1 MTRKGKDGAM
11 KKVFLNIL
19 KFLILTA
26 LGSAV
31 PYVILV
37 SVSYMDDFINTNF
50 DRILIFIGAADFLL
64 LFALKKPLTR
74 RLKISESLYF
84 AATSVTPLLLSI
96 IMLLVFVYSAADSS
110 FLSKE
115 AVTAIFFSVI
125 SVVLFFN
132 LLLVII
138 YKIFQ
143 LVIRSVRK

>member
-1 MTRKGKDGAM
+1 M
-11 KKVFLNIL
+11 KRLIIYSL
-19 KFLILTA
+19 KFIALTA
-26 LGSAV
+26 SGLAV
-31 PYVILV
+31 PSVILV
-37 SVSYMDDFINTNF
+37 SVSYMDDFINTNS

-74 RLKISESLYF
+74 RLKTSESLYF
-84 AATSVTPLLLSI
+84 TATSVTPLLLSI
-96 IMLLVFVYSAADSS
+96 IMFLIFVYLAADSS

-125 SVVLFFN
+125 SVILFFN
-132 LLLVII
+132 LLFVII

>member
-1 MTRKGKDGAM
+1 MTGKGKDGAM
-11 KKVFLNIL
+11 KKVLFNIV

-26 LGSAV
+26 LGLAV
-31 PYVILV
+31 ASVILV
-37 SVSYMDDFINTNF
+37 SVSYTDCFINTNF

-110 FLSKE
+110 LLSKE

-125 SVVLFFN
+125 SVILFFN
-132 LLLVII
+132 LLFVII

-143 LVIRSVRK
+143 LVIRSVGK

>member
-1 MTRKGKDGAM
+1 M

-26 LGSAV
+26 LGLAV
-31 PYVILV
+31 PSIILV
-37 SVSYMDDFINTNF
+37 SVSYIDYFINTNS

-74 RLKISESLYF
+74 WLKTSESLYF
-84 AATSVTPLLLSI
+84 TATSVTPLLLSI
-96 IMLLVFVYSAADSS
+96 IMFLIFVYLAADNS
-110 FLSKE
+110 FLSEE

-125 SVVLFFN
+125 SVILFFN

-143 LVIRSVRK
+143 LVIMRIRK

>member
-1 MTRKGKDGAM
+1 MTRKGKEGAM

-19 KFLILTA
+19 KFSILTA
-26 LGSAV
+26 LGLAV
-31 PYVILV
+31 PSVILV
-37 SVSYMDDFINTNF
+37 SVSYMDDFINTNS

-125 SVVLFFN
+125 SVILFFN
-132 LLLVII
+132 LLFVII

>member
-1 MTRKGKDGAM
+1 
-11 KKVFLNIL
+11 
-19 KFLILTA
+19 
-26 LGSAV
+26 
-31 PYVILV
+31 
-37 SVSYMDDFINTNF
+37 MDDFINTNS

-115 AVTAIFFSVI
+115 AVTAIFFLII

-132 LLLVII
+132 LLFVVI

>member
-1 MTRKGKDGAM
+1 M
-11 KKVFLNIL
+11 KRLIIYSL
-19 KFLILTA
+19 KFIALTA
-26 LGSAV
+26 SGLAV
-31 PYVILV
+31 PSIILV
-37 SVSYMDDFINTNF
+37 SVSYMDDFINTNS

-64 LFALKKPLTR
+64 LFALKKPITR
-74 RLKISESLYF
+74 WLKTSESLYF

-125 SVVLFFN
+125 SVILFFN
-132 LLLVII
+132 LLFMII

>member
-1 MTRKGKDGAM
+1 M

-31 PYVILV
+31 PFVILV

>member
-1 MTRKGKDGAM
+1 M
-11 KKVFLNIL
+11 KRLIIYSL
-19 KFLILTA
+19 KFIALTA
-26 LGSAV
+26 SGLAV
-31 PYVILV
+31 PSIILV
-37 SVSYMDDFINTNF
+37 SVSYMDDFINTNS

-64 LFALKKPLTR
+64 LFALKKPITR
-74 RLKISESLYF
+74 WLKTSESLYF
-84 AATSVTPLLLSI
+84 TATSVTPLLLSI

-125 SVVLFFN
+125 SVILFFN
-132 LLLVII
+132 LLFVII

>member
-1 MTRKGKDGAM
+1 M

-19 KFLILTA
+19 KFLIFTA

-31 PYVILV
+31 PFVILV
-37 SVSYMDDFINTNF
+37 SVSYTDCFINTNF

-132 LLLVII
+132 LLFVVI

>member
-1 MTRKGKDGAM
+1 M
-11 KKVFLNIL
+11 KKVLFNIL

-26 LGSAV
+26 LGLAV
-31 PYVILV
+31 PSVILV
-37 SVSYMDDFINTNF
+37 SVSYTDCFINTNF

-64 LFALKKPLTR
+64 LFALKKPLTL

-132 LLLVII
+132 LLFVII

>member
-1 MTRKGKDGAM
+1 M
-11 KKVFLNIL
+11 KRLIIYSL
-19 KFLILTA
+19 KFIALTA
-26 LGSAV
+26 SGLAV
-31 PYVILV
+31 PSIILV
-37 SVSYMDDFINTNF
+37 SVSYMDDFINTNS

-64 LFALKKPLTR
+64 LFALKKPITR
-74 RLKISESLYF
+74 WLKTSESLYF

-125 SVVLFFN
+125 SVILFFN
-132 LLLVII
+132 LLFVII

-143 LVIRSVRK
+143 LVIMRIRK

>member
-1 MTRKGKDGAM
+1 M

-31 PYVILV
+31 PFVILV
-37 SVSYMDDFINTNF
+37 SVSYTDCFINTNF
-50 DRILIFIGAADFLL
+50 DTILIFIGAADFLL

-84 AATSVTPLLLSI
+84 AVTSVTPLLLSI

-132 LLLVII
+132 LLFVVI

>member
-1 MTRKGKDGAM
+1 M
-11 KKVFLNIL
+11 KKVLFNIL

-50 DRILIFIGAADFLL
+50 DRILIFIGATDFLL

>member
-31 PYVILV
+31 PSVILV

>member
-1 MTRKGKDGAM
+1 M

-31 PYVILV
+31 PFVILV
-37 SVSYMDDFINTNF
+37 SVSYTDCFINTNF

-132 LLLVII
+132 LLFVVI

>member
-1 MTRKGKDGAM
+1 M
-11 KKVFLNIL
+11 KRLIIYSL
-19 KFLILTA
+19 KFIALTA
-26 LGSAV
+26 SGLAV
-31 PYVILV
+31 PSIILV
-37 SVSYMDDFINTNF
+37 SVSYMDDFINTNS

-96 IMLLVFVYSAADSS
+96 IMLLIFVYLAADNS
-110 FLSKE
+110 FLSEE
-115 AVTAIFFSVI
+115 AVMAIFFSVI
-125 SVVLFFN
+125 SVILFFN
-132 LLLVII
+132 LLFVII

>member
-1 MTRKGKDGAM
+1 M
-11 KKVFLNIL
+11 KKIFLNIL

-132 LLLVII
+132 LLFVII

>member
-26 LGSAV
+26 LGLAV
-31 PYVILV
+31 PSIILV
-37 SVSYMDDFINTNF
+37 SVSYIDYFINTNS

-74 RLKISESLYF
+74 WLKTSESLYF
-84 AATSVTPLLLSI
+84 TATSVTPLLLSI
-96 IMLLVFVYSAADSS
+96 IMFLIFVYLAADNS
-110 FLSKE
+110 FLSEE
-115 AVTAIFFSVI
+115 AVTALFFSII
-125 SVVLFFN
+125 SVILFFN

-143 LVIRSVRK
+143 LVIMRIRK

>member
-1 MTRKGKDGAM
+1 M
-11 KKVFLNIL
+11 KRLIIYSL
-19 KFLILTA
+19 KFIALTA
-26 LGSAV
+26 SGLAV
-31 PYVILV
+31 PSIILV
-37 SVSYMDDFINTNF
+37 SVSYMDDFINTNS

-74 RLKISESLYF
+74 WLKTSESLYF
-84 AATSVTPLLLSI
+84 TATSVTPLLLSI
-96 IMLLVFVYSAADSS
+96 IMFLIFVYLAADNS

-125 SVVLFFN
+125 SVILFFN
-132 LLLVII
+132 LLFVII